1 MCTGS
6 GEASRAGSG
15 PLWIWQL
22 GGLRGR
28 PPNRL
33 GLANPNWKPG
43 VSGNPGGRSKE
54 LAAQQNATRLKAAGH
69 ANEVIDYLLKVGPSW
84 PRSSAGSSPATYS
97 GSPASTGWPGRPAT
111 FLNVIAASAVR
122 IVRPM
127 PRTRR
132 RTRRNAFRP

>member
-43 VSGNPGGRSKE
+43 VLGNPGGRRKDW
-54 LAAQQNATRLKAAGH
+54 AAKQNATRFKPAGP
-69 ANEVIDYLLKVGPSW
+69 AKEVINYLLKVARSG

-97 GSPASTGWPGRPAT
+97 WSPASTGWPGRPAT
-111 FLNVIAASAVR
+111 FLNVIA
-122 IVRPM
+122 
-127 PRTRR
+127 
-132 RTRRNAFRP
+132 